1 MLRFII
7 ILFLS
12 YLISLLV
19 ITIIAN
25 ILGLTDH
32 KIIKLEK
39 DCHPIM
45 VPFNNSYFFEYP
57 CTTNYEKS
65 NQ

>member
-32 KIIKLEK
+32 KIIKLEP

-45 VPFNNSYFFEYP
+45 VPFNNSYFF
-57 CTTNYEKS
+57 
-65 NQ
+65 

>member
-32 KIIKLEK
+32 KITKLEP